1 LTTPNVDG
9 ANEGATNDSADD
21 DANGAGGTSST
32 SSGGANGG
40 STSASARSGSNGA
53 ASSGASSPRGGS
65 STSGSD
71 GRASSSGSSASGGA
85 AGENGDA
92 LAGGSARSGEAGG
105 SDGAGRS
112 GSSPSGSGSA
122 PLVGCDAQGVSFDE
136 IRADEVRS
144 DVRVSVDATA
154 TSQKF
159 LLSHARSGS
168 CLFGAFVGSDPAA
181 DGPRGLLV
189 VSYGTDA
196 ASNEACSTGT
206 DAIPDDL
213 APGDAVRAA
222 GYLASY
228 APSGCSTTPSPEL
241 MVDAACPLVRSTR
254 RAVPTPFTLSLDDAD
269 ALALGTDAERVR
281 RFVGGL
287 VRLEHVSATQPSQGN
302 GSVGPY
308 GVIAL
313 RETQLE
319 IHNDLEYG
327 DLTLGGPGDVAKSLV
342 FPYPTTFASVTGL
355 AYLDYCTWSLA
366 PRSRCDDLAP
376 PSDNCH

>member
-1 LTTPNVDG
+1 MNG
-9 ANEGATNDSADD
+9 NSADD
-21 DANGAGGTSST
+21 DTSGTGGSGAVSNGGATSGSARNGTSS
-32 SSGGANGG
+32 N
-40 STSASARSGSNGA
+40 

-65 STSGSD
+65 S
-71 GRASSSGSSASGGA
+71 ASGGA
-85 AGENGDA
+85 AGESGEVLAAGAARSNDA
-92 LAGGSARSGEAGG
+92 GAPDGGGHGGSSTAS
-105 SDGAGRS
+105 
-112 GSSPSGSGSA
+112 SGSA
-122 PLVGCDAQGVSFDE
+122 LAGCDAQSVSFDE
-136 IRADEVRS
+136 IRNGEVRS

-159 LLSHARSGS
+159 LLSHAHSGS
-168 CLFGAFVGSDPAA
+168 CLFGAFVGSEPDA

-196 ASNEACSTGT
+196 SADETCPTGT
-206 DAIPDDL
+206 DAIPDEL

-222 GYLASY
+222 GYLANY
-228 APSGCSTTPSPEL
+228 APAGCSTTPSPQL

-254 RAVPTPFTLSLDDAD
+254 RAVPEPFPLSLADAD

-281 RFVGGL
+281 RFAGGL
-287 VRLEHVSATQPSQGN
+287 VRLEHVSAAQPSQGN

-313 RETQLE
+313 RETALE

-327 DLTLGGPGDVAKSLV
+327 DLTLGGPGDAAKSLV
-342 FPYPTTFASVTGL
+342 FPYPTAFASVTGL

-366 PRSRCDDLAP
+366 PRNRCADLTP
-376 PSDNCH
+376 PSDNCP